1 MAVITLPGFDPQE
14 GPGGQGTSYRAKLI
28 FWLIALSMSSLV
40 FLFSG
45 QSPKAPLETGILRG
59 SVSIGPLV
67 PVSRPGIP
75 DPTPSPAVYE
85 ARKVVVSGVDGSGP
99 DRVVNLGSDGAY
111 EAVLPVGA
119 YTVDIN
125 RIGVDFSKGL
135 PFRVEIGPDAIVVLD
150 ISIDTGI
157 R

>member
-1 MAVITLPGFDPQE
+1 M
-14 GPGGQGTSYRAKLI
+14 YRAKLI
-28 FWLIALSMSSLV
+28 TWLIFQSMLSLV
-40 FLFSG
+40 FLFGGCSAKG
-45 QSPKAPLETGILRG
+45 PLETGILRG

-75 DPTPSPAVYE
+75 DPTPSPEVFQ
-85 ARKVVVSGVDGSGP
+85 ARKVVVTHVDGSSP
-99 DRVVNLGSDGAY
+99 VRVVDLGSDGTY
-111 EAVLPVGA
+111 EVVLPVGA

-125 RIGVDFSKGL
+125 RIGIDFSKEL
-135 PFRVEIGPDAIVVLD
+135 PVRVEIGPDTIVVLD